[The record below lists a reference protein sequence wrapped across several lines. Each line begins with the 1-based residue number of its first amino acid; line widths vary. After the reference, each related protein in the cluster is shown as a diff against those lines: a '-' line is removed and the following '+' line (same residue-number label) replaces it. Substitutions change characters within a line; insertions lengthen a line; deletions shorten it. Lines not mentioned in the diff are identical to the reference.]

1 MTLGATRAS
10 VIAMFLRESLVPVLA
25 GAAIGI
31 GGALATT
38 GFIGS
43 LLFDVPPHD
52 AATLAATTLVL
63 IAVALLAAWLPS
75 RRASTVDPV
84 TALRCE

>member
-1 MTLGATRAS
+1 
-10 VIAMFLRESLVPVLA
+10 MFLRESLMPVLA

-31 GGALATT
+31 AGALATT
-38 GFIGS
+38 GLIGS
-43 LLFDVPPHD
+43 LLFDVPPRD
-52 AATLAATTLVL
+52 VPTIAATTLLLV
-63 IAVALLAAWLPS
+63 AVALLAAWLPA